1 MNPSFPPRRE
11 NARVR
16 PPEVPGLR
24 TLTSMV
30 AGVIAICALY
40 FGRAVLMPITL
51 AVLLS
56 FLLAPFATALKRVG
70 FRHVPSVIAAVLVAL
85 SVIAAT
91 GVLIGAQVA
100 QLAGDLPRYQAAF
113 EHKAQVLHEETIGR
127 ADALLR
133 RASGALNHVAPPR
146 DDEANRERSASPSDR
161 PPMPVEVHEPTPSP
175 LQLMQRF
182 ASPVVSPL
190 ETAGI
195 VAVVAIFILLQREDL
210 RDRLIRLFGARD
222 LHRTTTAMDEAARRL
237 SRYFLAQVAIN
248 TGVGALACIGLAII
262 GVPGALLFGVVTA
275 LARFLPYVG
284 AWIAGL
290 LAVLLA
296 AAIGPGW
303 WMAVWTAILFVTVEL
318 AAGQFVEPLLY
329 GNSTGLSPFAVIVSV
344 LFWSWIWGPVGL
356 VLSTPLTLCLVT
368 LGRHVERVEFLDV
381 LFGDHPVLTPG
392 ENLYHRLLAGD
403 AADALAQADT
413 VLAGRPLEAWYDEV
427 LLDCLRLAYDDVE
440 RGVVPPE
447 QITRVRRTAFA
458 VMDGLASNA
467 AGAGDAV
474 SDAAGMAASA
484 SASASLSERGE
495 SRKSRQA
502 RPGSAARG
510 APVNDRTCRP
520 VLCVRGRGEYDG
532 IVAAATAQ
540 LLNRRGVEATVTG
553 SDRFSRT
560 RMDDARPPRDTVICI
575 ATLHAREAP
584 PWLRNLIRRL
594 QPRATNLVLG
604 IALPNDTEGVPDVSD
619 LAPSARENDTSAHDD
634 LPRPAASFAA
644 LTEACVDAARGESG
658 GLQPEYRARNDHT
671 ELTTKPDSSTTPV
684 ATHCASR

>member
-1 MNPSFPPRRE
+1 MRLAGLVPIMNPSFPPRRE

-30 AGVIAICALY
+30 AGVIALCALY

-56 FLLAPFATALKRVG
+56 FLLAPFATALRRVG

-85 SVIAAT
+85 SMIAAT

-146 DDEANRERSASPSDR
+146 DDEANPERSASPSDH

-175 LQLMQRF
+175 LRLMQRF
-182 ASPVVSPL
+182 ASPMVSPL

-237 SRYFLAQVAIN
+237 SRYVLAQAAIN
-248 TGVGALACIGLAII
+248 TGVGALACVGLAII

-275 LARFLPYVG
+275 LARFVPYAG

-296 AAIGPGW
+296 AAVGPGW

-329 GNSTGLSPFAVIVSV
+329 GNSTGLSPFAVIVSA

-381 LFGDHPVLTPG
+381 LFGDHPVLASLEGLDYEIVCVDDGSRDATLAKLQTARRRYGKVKLVELSRNFGKESALTAGLDESNGDVIVPFDADLQDPP
-392 ENLYHRLLAGD
+392 EVIPRLVEKWRQGYDVVLAQRVD
-403 AADALAQADT
+403 RNTDTFAKRKTAAMFYRVHNALAPRHIPENVGDFRLFT
-413 VLAGRPLEAWYDEV
+413 REVLEALKLLPERQRFMKGLFAWVGFRSTAVECVRDARVAGRTRFSGWKLWNFALEGFTSFSTLPL
-427 LLDCLRLAYDDVE
+427 
-440 RGVVPPE
+440 
-447 QITRVRRTAFA
+447 RVWTYVGSTVAAFA
-458 VMDGLASNA
+458 VLYGAFIVVRTLLKGNAVPGYASLASIILFL
-467 AGAGDAV
+467 GGIQLIGIGV
-474 SDAAGMAASA
+474 I
-484 SASASLSERGE
+484 
-495 SRKSRQA
+495 
-502 RPGSAARG
+502 
-510 APVNDRTCRP
+510 
-520 VLCVRGRGEYDG
+520 GEY
-532 IVAAATAQ
+532 
-540 LLNRRGVEATVTG
+540 
-553 SDRFSRT
+553 
-560 RMDDARPPRDTVICI
+560 
-575 ATLHAREAP
+575 
-584 PWLRNLIRRL
+584 
-594 QPRATNLVLG
+594 LG
-604 IALPNDTEGVPDVSD
+604 RVYFETKQ
-619 LAPSARENDTSAHDD
+619 
-634 LPRPAASFAA
+634 RPA
-644 LTEACVDAARGESG
+644 
-658 GLQPEYRARNDHT
+658 
-671 ELTTKPDSSTTPV
+671 TT
-684 ATHCASR
+684 

>member
-113 EHKAQVLHEETIGR
+113 EHKAQVLHEQTIGR

-133 RASGALNHVAPPR
+133 RASGALNHVAPSR
-146 DDEANRERSASPSDR
+146 EEEANRERSASPSDR

-248 TGVGALACIGLAII
+248 TGVGALVCIGLAII

-296 AAIGPGW
+296 AAVGAGW

-318 AAGQFVEPLLY
+318 AAGQFVEPVLY
-329 GNSTGLSPFAVIVSV
+329 GNSTGLSPFAVIVSA

-403 AADALAQADT
+403 AADALVQGDT

-447 QITRVRRTAFA
+447 QITRVRRTAFT
-458 VMDGLASNA
+458 VMEGLASHADGAEAA
-467 AGAGDAV
+467 AGV
-474 SDAAGMAASA
+474 AASA
-484 SASASLSERGE
+484 STSAASSERG
-495 SRKSRQA
+495 QG
-502 RPGSAARG
+502 RPEQPGQQGRSASAAPSTSAHDVTRM
-510 APVNDRTCRP
+510 P

-532 IVAAATAQ
+532 IVAVATAQ
-540 LLNRRGVEATVTG
+540 LLNRRGIEATVTG
-553 SDRFSRT
+553 ADRFSRT
-560 RMDDARPPRDTVICI
+560 RVDEAKLPRDTVICI

-584 PWLRNLIRRL
+584 PWLRNLVRRV
-594 QPRATNLVLG
+594 QPRATKLVLG
-604 IALPNDTEGVPDVSD
+604 IALPNDTEGIPDVPD
-619 LAPSARENDTSAHDD
+619 LAPPTRDGNTSNQDE
-634 LPRPAASFAA
+634 LPRASASFTA
-644 LTEACVDAARGESG
+644 LTEACVDAARVESG
-658 GLQPEYRARNDHT
+658 SLQPEYRARNDHT
-671 ELTTKPDSSTTPV
+671 ELTTKPDSNTTPV

>member
-1 MNPSFPPRRE
+1 MNPSFPPQRE
-11 NARVR
+11 NTRVR

-56 FLLAPFATALKRVG
+56 FLLAPFATALRRVG
-70 FRHVPSVIAAVLVAL
+70 FRHVPSVIASVLVAL

-113 EHKAQVLHEETIGR
+113 EQKAQVLHEETIGR

-146 DDEANRERSASPSDR
+146 EEEANRERSASPSDR

-248 TGVGALACIGLAII
+248 TGVGVLVCIGLAII

-329 GNSTGLSPFAVIVSV
+329 GNSTGLSPFAVIVSA

-368 LGRHVERVEFLDV
+368 LGRHVERVAFLDV

-403 AADALAQADT
+403 AADALVQADT
-413 VLAGRPLEAWYDEV
+413 VLAGRPQEAWYDEV

-458 VMDGLASNA
+458 VMEGLESGTTGPGANA
-467 AGAGDAV
+467 AAG
-474 SDAAGMAASA
+474 GPTRASA
-484 SASASLSERGE
+484 SGSAAKRT
-495 SRKSRQA
+495 QA
-502 RPGSAARG
+502 RPDNAVPSTSADDHARM
-510 APVNDRTCRP
+510 P
-520 VLCVRGRGEYDG
+520 VLCIRGRGEYDG
-532 IVAAATAQ
+532 IVAAAMAQ
-540 LLNRRGVEATVTG
+540 LLNRRGIEATVTG

-560 RMDDARPPRDTVICI
+560 RMDEARLPRDTVICI

-584 PWLRNLIRRL
+584 PWLRNLVRRL
-594 QPRATNLVLG
+594 QPRAPKLVLG
-604 IALPNDTEGVPDVSD
+604 IALPNDTQGIPDVPD
-619 LAPSARENDTSAHDD
+619 LAPPAREGNVSPHDD

-644 LTEACVDAARGESG
+644 LTQACVDAACLEPAS
-658 GLQPEYRARNDHT
+658 LQAGYRARNDHT